1 MKKTTKRVFS
11 VVAIA
16 SFAIGSVVA
25 TSAHAASK
33 QVTLA
38 FQSPLT
44 GGEAGLG
51 QDELLGVQTA
61 LYEYNQSNPAVKVNL
76 VKGDDQATAS
86 IASSVSLGFAQN
98 ASVIGVIGSCCSG
111 ATQASFAAYKAGG
124 LTVISPSATRAD
136 LTSPKAS
143 TNGFPFFHRV
153 AATDAVQGPALAR
166 YAIKDVASPKVYEI
180 DDASTYGAGLKTL
193 AHAALKAQ
201 GTTLV
206 GSDTVIA
213 PATDYSSTA
222 SKVVAS
228 KANVVIYYGY
238 YADAAK
244 LKVAL
249 DLAGYTGVFASG
261 DGTDDLGYIT
271 DAGKSDAEGTRITS
285 QSVPFELT
293 APKTVQDD
301 FSKAT
306 GLKSA
311 AGHAYVTQAYNATN
325 VFLTCIKGG
334 ALSRPAIQKCVATGT
349 FTDVAGNKFNF
360 TRYGDIAQ
368 GAPVGAYL
376 VKNGDIIPTGNA

>member
-1 MKKTTKRVFS
+1 MNKTTKKLLG
-11 VVAIA
+11 VVAVA
-16 SFAIGSVVA
+16 TLAIGAFVA
-25 TSAHAASK
+25 TNAQAAAT

-51 QDELLGVQTA
+51 QDELLGVKTA
-61 LYEYNQSNPAVKVNL
+61 LYEYNQTNPKIKVNL
-76 VKGDDQATAS
+76 VTGDDQATAS
-86 IASSVSLGFAQN
+86 IASGVALGFAQN
-98 ASVIGVIGSCCSG
+98 SAVIGVIGSCCSG
-111 ATQASFAAYKAGG
+111 ATQASFGAYKAGH
-124 LTVISPSATRAD
+124 LTIISPSATRAD

-166 YAIKDVASPKVYEI
+166 YSTKDVSSPKVYLI
-180 DDASTYGAGLKTL
+180 DDATPYGAGLKPLTTPTL
-193 AHAALKAQ
+193 K
-201 GTTLV
+201 TLGASIV
-206 GSDTVIA
+206 GQDTVPQHTI
-213 PATDYSSTA
+213 DYSSTA

-228 KANVVIYYGY
+228 GANVVIYFGY
-238 YADAAK
+238 YEDAAK

-249 DLAGYTGVFASG
+249 DLAKYKGVYASG

-271 DAGKSDAEGTRITS
+271 DAGTADAEGTRITS

-293 APKTVQDD
+293 APAAVQKD
-301 FSKAT
+301 FTAAT

-325 VFLTCIKGG
+325 AYLQCIKGG
-334 ALSRPAIQKCVATGT
+334 ATTRPAIQSCIASGT

-376 VKNGDIIPTGNA
+376 VKNGDIIPVGNA